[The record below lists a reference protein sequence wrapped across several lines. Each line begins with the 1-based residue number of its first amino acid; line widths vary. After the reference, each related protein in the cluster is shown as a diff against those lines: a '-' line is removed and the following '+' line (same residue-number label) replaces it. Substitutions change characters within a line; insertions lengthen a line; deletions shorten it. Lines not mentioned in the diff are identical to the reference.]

1 MSLVC
6 SKCSKRAEISA
17 TYCRDCYT
25 VFPFEQRQAALNGR
39 RRRTELSALKWVP
52 AIVLVGGAIW
62 FARSESTDV
71 PPTSVPPTEAS
82 AAPAKDD
89 RPTTVAGRAARED
102 PYVAPPRKSEAPR
115 RDSYASWAL
124 LLDEA
129 VDCPAGNPCRGEIR
143 FAGGASAEILIRNG
157 DGLARRLTAADA
169 ASDVLLRRRDRG
181 RLHVNRRG
189 GDLWANAEKRGAVW
203 VGSEPRADRANG
215 G

>member
-6 SKCSKRAEISA
+6 SKCRKKAEITA

-39 RRRTELSALKWVP
+39 RRRTDLSALKWVP
-52 AIVLVGGAIW
+52 AILLVGGAIW
-62 FARSESTDV
+62 FARSE
-71 PPTSVPPTEAS
+71 PTGGPRSEVR

-89 RPTTVAGRAARED
+89 RPTTVAERAARED
-102 PYVAPPRKSEAPR
+102 PGAAPSRRAEAPHR
-115 RDSYASWAL
+115 ESYSRWAL
-124 LLDEA
+124 LLEEA

-143 FAGGASAEILIRNG
+143 FAGGASAEVLIRNG
-157 DGLARRLTAADA
+157 DGIARRLTAADA
-169 ASDVLLRRRDRG
+169 ASDALLRRGDRG
-181 RLHVNRRG
+181 RLHVNQSG
-189 GDLWANAEKRGAVW
+189 DDLWVNAEKRGAAW